1 MHSEKETI
9 YYLMREI
16 IKERREL
23 SKQYFD
29 LKISLDAIN
38 TTPEHREQQALENL
52 KEEKKVPCYRN
63 HDKKRIPYS
72 NSSKKVS
79 LYPLERIS
87 GYVVSILKDSP
98 VPISNQ
104 TLYKKLVDDYEIH
117 INYPNFTSNIL
128 PKLKDSKLI
137 PIEKAYRGY
146 WQYRKIEDN

>member
-1 MHSEKETI
+1 MNSEKEAI
-9 YYLMREI
+9 YYLMKEI

-29 LKISLDAIN
+29 LKNSLDEIN
-38 TTPEHREQQALENL
+38 NTPENRGPQATENS
-52 KEEKKVPCYRN
+52 KEEKQVPYYRN
-63 HDKKRIPYS
+63 YDKKKIPYP
-72 NSSKKVS
+72 NLQKKM
-79 LYPLERIS
+79 LPCPFERIS

-104 TLYKKLVDDYEIH
+104 TLYKKLVDDYEIN

-128 PKLKDSKLI
+128 PKLKDSKFV